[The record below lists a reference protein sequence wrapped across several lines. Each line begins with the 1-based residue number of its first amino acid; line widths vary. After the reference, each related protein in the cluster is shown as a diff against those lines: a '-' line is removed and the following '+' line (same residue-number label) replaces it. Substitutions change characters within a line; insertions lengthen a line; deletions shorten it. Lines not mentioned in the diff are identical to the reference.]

1 MYLKSRKNNII
12 MHSRN
17 LEFKKTYFN
26 KNKIWELEA
35 EEVFREQMQSKID
48 RILIILCLIHLINLL
63 INILTMNK
71 DHRLEE
77 FKVKKEK
84 LEQEEVKEPKKYRKK
99 IVQLYVILI

>member
-35 EEVFREQMQSKID
+35 EEVFREQMQSKI
-48 RILIILCLIHLINLL
+48 
-63 INILTMNK
+63 
-71 DHRLEE
+71 E
-77 FKVKKEK
+77 
-84 LEQEEVKEPKKYRKK
+84 
-99 IVQLYVILI
+99 